1 LWKEEGSTDMP
12 LANRTP
18 VTFLFT
24 RAREK
29 ALPFYRDVL
38 GLTFVGSDQFADRFD
53 LNGVSLRIVPIP
65 DHSPSPHTV
74 LGWDV
79 PDIAATCA
87 ALRAK
92 GVTFEMYEGFGQDAH
107 GIWTA
112 PDGHAKIAWFLDP
125 DGNNLSITEG
135 PAD

>member
-1 LWKEEGSTDMP
+1 MP

-24 RAREK
+24 RDREK
-29 ALPFYRDVL
+29 ALPFYRDIL
-38 GLTFVGSDQFADRFD
+38 GLTYVGSDQFADRFD

-65 DHSPSPHTV
+65 DHQPSPHTV

-79 PDIAATCA
+79 PDIAVASA
-87 ALRAK
+87 ALSAK
-92 GVTFEMYEGFGQDAH
+92 GVRFEIYEGFGQDES
-107 GIWTA
+107 GVWTA
-112 PDGHAKIAWFLDP
+112 PDGRAKIAWFLDP

-135 PAD
+135 GAC

>member
-1 LWKEEGSTDMP
+1 MP

-24 RAREK
+24 RDREK

-38 GLTFVGSDQFADRFD
+38 GLTYVGSDQFADRFD
-53 LNGVSLRIVPIP
+53 MDGVSLRLVPIP
-65 DHSPSPHTV
+65 DHQPSAHTV
-74 LGWDV
+74 LGWEV
-79 PDIAATCA
+79 SDITATGA
-87 ALRAK
+87 ALRAN
-92 GVTFEMYEGFGQDAH
+92 GIRFEIYEGFGQDEN

-125 DGNNLSITEG
+125 DGNNLSITQG
-135 PAD
+135 AAG